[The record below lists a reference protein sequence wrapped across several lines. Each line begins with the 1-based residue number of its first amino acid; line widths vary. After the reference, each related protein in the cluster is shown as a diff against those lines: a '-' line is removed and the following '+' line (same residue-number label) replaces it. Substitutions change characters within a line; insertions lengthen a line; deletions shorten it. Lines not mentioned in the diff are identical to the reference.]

1 MSREEL
7 IRQRKNVIY
16 ILLVV
21 FAVGFFAT
29 FFIMDIPNIYFSE
42 SYVIK
47 IDGSKNGRGIGLY
60 KKILS
65 QYVEKTTCLDVSDI
79 LSNDVYMYASG
90 CDEFHPGIVVE
101 AISIEP
107 GMIKID
113 SGYGTRF
120 IKSEAIITVRNTSTG
135 ERFNIRGAANDV
147 DDTVPYVNVADA
159 MSVMGYG
166 YNLNSFN
173 KTFNVTI
180 N

>member
-47 IDGSKNGRGIGLY
+47 IDGSQNGRGIGLY
-60 KKILS
+60 KK
-65 QYVEKTTCLDVSDI
+65 I

-166 YNLNSFN
+166 YNLNSFT